1 MSAVAGTPN
10 NPLNIFVK
18 QGKFYQNPLGSSF
31 TAPLQELLPAD
42 PLLQFDTFVT
52 IGVKSDVFADTSDD
66 VFVSAGFPPFENDSL
81 STNNGAWFVLPGSP
95 NAVPDANGQV
105 LIFQGSFIKDG
116 IAKGIAGQMLLQ
128 FTSNGLIGQAS
139 VTFDHQIPAPGVLPL
154 LALAGLMGT
163 RRRRR

>member
-1 MSAVAGTPN
+1 MKAKTLLVLAGVTAPLILTGSVSAGFVGIKVVQKLDGQAAGLFVCNVYAVFDRPDDEMSAVAGTPN

-95 NAVPDANGQV
+95 NPG
-105 LIFQGSFIKDG
+105 GSDR
-116 IAKGIAGQMLLQ
+116 
-128 FTSNGLIGQAS
+128 TY
-139 VTFDHQIPAPGVLPL
+139 PA
-154 LALAGLMGT
+154 
-163 RRRRR
+163 